1 MFKTSRELFLITLKG
16 LKTRFSL
23 KLEKQKQKMFAGKGV
38 HILAYLRDFGDA
50 VRLVHFAMNL
60 ANIQTKIILVQLSIA
75 VEIIAHRALLIL
87 LGKRVGVP

>member
-50 VRLVHFAMNL
+50 VRLLHFAMNL
-60 ANIQTKIILVQLSIA
+60 ANMSS
-75 VEIIAHRALLIL
+75 R
-87 LGKRVGVP
+87 